1 MQQEKLVKI
10 DSKTAEVITTK
21 TVTDTRIVNIS
32 DLVYERDS
40 MIRTMNLEKDEFSRR
55 QASLEAKVKEMN
67 EEIKR
72 FLDIGLSTEV
82 IAPEVPVVVE
92 EVKVKEEISTEE
104 SLKAVE
110 EIKAAKEMGA
120 AEEVVV
126 EEVAPEVKE

>member
-92 EVKVKEEISTEE
+92 EVKAKEEISTEE